1 MAVRCCISTSRRAS
15 PYGQWNTAATRL
27 CAAIGTSG
35 RIPIT
40 STATVLS
47 TGMPIPDKS
56 MTHIVGHWN
65 YEEYCRDR
73 NNGNMDFKK
82 TVYVVSDAPV
92 VRLFVNGKETGRH
105 SFL

>member
-1 MAVRCCISTSRRAS
+1 
-15 PYGQWNTAATRL
+15 
-27 CAAIGTSG
+27 
-35 RIPIT
+35 
-40 STATVLS
+40 
-47 TGMPIPDKS
+47 MPIPDKS